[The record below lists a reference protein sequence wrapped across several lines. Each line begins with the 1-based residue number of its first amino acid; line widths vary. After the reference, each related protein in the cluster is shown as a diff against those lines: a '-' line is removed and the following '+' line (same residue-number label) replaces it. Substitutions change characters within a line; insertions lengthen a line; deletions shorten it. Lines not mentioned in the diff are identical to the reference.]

1 MRIKVLGSA
10 AGGGFPQ
17 WNCGCS
23 NCSRARRGL
32 FSFRPRTQAQVAVSS
47 APSAW
52 FLLNASPD
60 LRQQLLADPE
70 FAPAEN
76 PRGTPISALILM
88 SADVDGVIGLLH
100 LREFQPLRIY
110 ATQSVLRVLTEEN
123 TVFRSL
129 ERSSPPV
136 QWETIGL
143 DRLTAMYEGVGE
155 SKSALTC
162 KAVPLGGDYP
172 DYVSDGLRKQ
182 LAKEEA
188 VIGLEFVQDGK
199 RFFYAPSLSG
209 HNDEC
214 KFRAMQSDLALLD
227 GTFWTDK
234 ELIDV
239 RGSGKTA
246 REIGHLPLSGAGG
259 LLEQLPPAD
268 RRIPILNELR
278 RVLIH
283 INNTNPVLDE
293 SSDAHRAVLYA
304 GLEVAYDG
312 MEIDLQ

>member
-1 MRIKVLGSA
+1 
-10 AGGGFPQ
+10 
-17 WNCGCS
+17 
-23 NCSRARRGL
+23 
-32 FSFRPRTQAQVAVSS
+32 
-47 APSAW
+47 
-52 FLLNASPD
+52 
-60 LRQQLLADPE
+60 
-70 FAPAEN
+70 
-76 PRGTPISALILM
+76 M

-209 HNDEC
+209 HNEEWKC
-214 KFRAMQSDLALLD
+214 RAMQSDLALLD

-246 REIGHLPLSGAGG
+246 REIGHVPLSGPGG
-259 LLEQLPPAD
+259 LLEQLPPASKG
-268 RRIPILNELR
+268 R

-283 INNTNPVLDE
+283 LNNTNPVLDE
-293 SSDAHRAVLYA
+293 ESAANRAVRDA
-304 GLEVAYDG
+304 GWEVAYDG
-312 MEIDLQ
+312 MEFEL